1 VSDLYR
7 VRVEPASGPDELTGG
22 GLHWFRVEFD
32 NREGR
37 CFITTGE
44 ALHLRQLTSDWVR
57 RALLN
62 LAVKNGH
69 RWVESAVCSSP
80 GLMLHHHDASE
91 PSERRPVRAERLDGG
106 RSEEPWL

>member
-1 VSDLYR
+1 MGDLHR
-7 VRVEPASGPDELTGG
+7 VRVEPVSGPEEHTGD
-22 GLHWFRVEFD
+22 GLHWFRILFD

-44 ALHLRQLTSDWVR
+44 ALHLRQLTTEWVK

-62 LAVKNGH
+62 LGVKNGH
-69 RWVESAVCSSP
+69 RWVEAALCSHE

-91 PSERRPVRAERLDGG
+91 PAESRRVRAESL
-106 RSEEPWL
+106 PWESI